1 MPIRPGAGGRQS
13 GWTRCGLC
21 YDRSR
26 MKVIVRLAA
35 AAAVSAI
42 CGAAAGADLYVEGFD
57 SAEAAKVVENHAGA
71 AFVEYVDYSSMRVG
85 SVVHSIPEA
94 PRRVEVRVP
103 SPGPGSW
110 IPPPAERS
118 GSPGTPFTRHRSGHA
133 AGAPSC
139 AKFMTASQDATALP
153 HKELTC
159 RTGKP
164 GAAPGESLNNSP
176 KNGQKMFKLGLP
188 RPGYPR

>member
-1 MPIRPGAGGRQS
+1 
-13 GWTRCGLC
+13 
-21 YDRSR
+21 

-110 IPPPAERS
+110 IPPTRGTFRFPGHPLHAPPVRTRSRRSVMRKIHDGQPGRHRPSAQGIDLQDRKTGGRS
-118 GSPGTPFTRHRSGHA
+118 GRKFEQL
-133 AGAPSC
+133 
-139 AKFMTASQDATALP
+139 AKKWS
-153 HKELTC
+153 
-159 RTGKP
+159 
-164 GAAPGESLNNSP
+164 
-176 KNGQKMFKLGLP
+176 KNV
-188 RPGYPR
+188 